1 MNYYVVDTT
10 NNDSLLFDTDKA
22 KFQSFIRKFKPEL
35 ADEKIHQTTK
45 KIVELDGK
53 FVFADEHE
61 EEIEQQKQQKE
72 DEAKEKALEAA
83 INDLIHEMSKADLM
97 GDEDWKTELR
107 AEYEALMA
115 QSEGE

>member
-1 MNYYVVDTT
+1 MNYYVLQ
-10 NNDSLLFDTDKA
+10 NEEIALFDTDK
-22 KFQSFIRKFKPEL
+22 KRLQTTLKFKPEL

-45 KIVELDGK
+45 EIVELDGEY
-53 FVFADEHE
+53 VFADEHQ
-61 EEIEQQKQQKE
+61 EEIEQQKQQNE

-83 INDLIHEMSKADLM
+83 INDLIHEMSKADLI